1 MTTTVPGVDPTTGL
15 LTNPEAYFW
24 HLTGRAPNQPA
35 DDYADVLRACG
46 LPAGYPPYSVPHAN
60 GFYGLTQQIGSDGR
74 IAGRIFLPTQVADEL
89 GYYSAPVSP
98 LKDAPTPGHLLWE
111 WRPLGGPP
119 YEPWITEPANG
130 GEAPPPPDE
139 GELTARVDDLE
150 ARVTAIESVLVNGL
164 HAHGPIDLPVVLE
177 VEGRPSLRCRGDIDV
192 AVKPGEATPPSKA
205 APDEAA
211 TVDALKQALS
221 TPAKRR

>member
-177 VEGRPSLRCRGDIDV
+177 VEGRPSLRCVGDVDV
-192 AVKPGEATPPSKA
+192 AVMPGEATEPTMADPP
-205 APDEAA
+205 ETA
-211 TVDALKQALS
+211 TIARLRQVLK
-221 TPAKRR
+221 R